1 MMNLKYGIY
10 YFSLT
15 LIFGVLLMYTLL
27 LVNQTSDTDLSQV
40 SPIEAETESIAANES
55 KILNPSTEIVEEEE
69 LKEGYLLKQYGEFVM
84 VYLYDGK
91 TVFEHTS
98 ILVDDLDTQMQA
110 DLISGIYIKTTK
122 ELYAF
127 LENYS
132 S

>member
-40 SPIEAETESIAANES
+40 SPIEVETESIAANES
-55 KILNPSTEIVEEEE
+55 EIINPNTEIVEEEE

-91 TVFEHTS
+91 TVFEQTS
-98 ILVDDLDTQMQA
+98 ILVDELDTQMQA